1 MMQKA
6 KSVGAIKPPAA
17 KPTFGGGCSPRM
29 CACFARASR
38 RTWEKE
44 EKRYERQVAEAALAL
59 KEGLPDEN
67 TASFLEHAVLKKN
80 QDKKEPCGV
89 EVITMHGAKGLEFD
103 QVFLPDLNEGVIPGK
118 RICDRQQLEE
128 ERRLLY
134 VAITRARNK
143 LYLSYTKERGR
154 KRSRYL
160 EGISYLPSLP

>member
-1 MMQKA
+1 MHPSVAVRFFFHVLGYEKYLKQKA
-6 KSVGAIKPPAA
+6 G
-17 KPTFGGGCSPRM
+17 SP
-29 CACFARASR
+29 
-38 RTWEKE
+38 EE

-134 VAITRARNK
+134 VAITRARNE